1 MKLEV
6 KKEENGSNYCK
17 ELLQNILHILFIYR
31 VSVIFCW
38 NGRVHEMEKFNIVQ
52 NMLILTATAGVV
64 LNHVI
69 IVNLTI
75 RQYVGPI

>member
-1 MKLEV
+1 
-6 KKEENGSNYCK
+6 
-17 ELLQNILHILFIYR
+17 
-31 VSVIFCW
+31 
-38 NGRVHEMEKFNIVQ
+38 MEKFNIVQ